1 MRHYQCII
9 RKVHLTLLNKYFFT
23 CMHLEMSSDLL
34 LSELGFLKMYNF
46 SAAHISSWSASFV
59 RVSSLQQFR
68 GNIVVHVLTFQFP
81 HFLWYFCTVAV
92 FIVCKNLHVAVI
104 SGFKWP
110 FCTTNVGERVSVGQG
125 QEFIAVCTKPRN
137 SLISAMYVNFGGIP
151 RFILYIAINFAIY
164 DFSGTS

>member
-1 MRHYQCII
+1 MHHYQCII

-23 CMHLEMSSDLL
+23 CMHLDFEN
-34 LSELGFLKMYNF
+34 ELRYFVEWARRHT
-46 SAAHISSWSASFV
+46 SHRDPPPSFV

-68 GNIVVHVLTFQFP
+68 GNIVVHVLIFQFP
-81 HFLWYFCTVAV
+81 HSLWYFCNVVV

-151 RFILYIAINFAIY
+151 RFILYIAINFVIY